1 MLHSMTTHQVST
13 LIGDLVGSRSHSDRR
28 ALHRRLTTVLSDS
41 GARHPWIHAP
51 TITTGDEFEA
61 TYATVGAAIGAAAA
75 IRLELLPQIDLRCG
89 IGFGEVTVLDDQST
103 AQDGPGWWVARAAIV
118 EVEERAERAASRAAR
133 MAYRTEDEQA
143 PPVAAVDPA
152 LACLD
157 ALIGRLD
164 DRSIRLLRG
173 LIDGRP
179 QQELAATEQI
189 STSAVS
195 QRVRAGSLVVIADSL
210 SQLSML

>member
-1 MLHSMTTHQVST
+1 MPAQLVST
-13 LIGDLVGSRSHSDRR
+13 LIGDLVGSRQHSDRR
-28 ALHRRLTTVLSDS
+28 ALHRRLTTVLQAS
-41 GARHPWIHAP
+41 GEQHPWIHAP
-51 TITTGDEFEA
+51 SITTGDEFEA
-61 TYATVGAAIGAAAA
+61 TYATVGDAIGAAAA

-89 IGFGEVTVLDDQST
+89 IGFGSITVLDEEST
-103 AQDGPGWWVARAAIV
+103 AQDGPGWWAARAAIV
-118 EVEERAERAASRAAR
+118 DVEARAERSASRTAR
-133 MAYRTEDEQA
+133 MAYRTDVGKA

-173 LIDGRP
+173 LHAGRP
-179 QQELAATEQI
+179 QHELAAAEKI

-195 QRVRAGSLVVIADSL
+195 QRVRAGSLAVIAESL
-210 SQLSML
+210 TQLTAL